1 LDALASIFPAI
12 PASSMVD
19 FLLAA
24 YAGGPA
30 GAWETALDLNALEE
44 RLTPIVAELGYE
56 IVRLKL
62 IGGSRRPTLQV
73 MADRLD
79 GTAMIVDDC
88 ARVSRAIDPVL
99 DEIDAITGEYAL
111 EVSSPGIDRP
121 LVRAKDYARWAGHE
135 VRIELEKPVEGRKRF
150 TGKLE
155 GIDGDRVMV
164 ALVDAK
170 VSFTLAEIASAK
182 LVLTDALIE
191 AAGGRG

>member
-1 LDALASIFPAI
+1 
-12 PASSMVD
+12 MVD

-30 GAWETALDLNALEE
+30 GAWEKALDLNALEE
-44 RLTPIVAELGYE
+44 RLTPVVAELGYE

-79 GTAMIVDDC
+79 GAAMVVDDC

-99 DEIDAITGEYAL
+99 DEIDAIAGEYAL

-121 LVRAKDYARWAGHE
+121 LVRAKDFARWAGHE

-155 GIDGDRVMV
+155 GIDGDRVTV

-170 VSFTLAEIASAK
+170 VSFALAEIASAK

-191 AAGGRG
+191 AAVGRG

>member
-1 LDALASIFPAI
+1 
-12 PASSMVD
+12 MVD

-79 GTAMIVDDC
+79 ETTMNVDDC

-99 DEIDAITGEYAL
+99 DALDPVGGEYAL

-121 LVRAKDYARWAGHE
+121 LVRAKDFARWAGH
-135 VRIELEKPVEGRKRF
+135 
-150 TGKLE
+150 
-155 GIDGDRVMV
+155 
-164 ALVDAK
+164 
-170 VSFTLAEIASAK
+170 
-182 LVLTDALIE
+182 
-191 AAGGRG
+191 

>member
-1 LDALASIFPAI
+1 
-12 PASSMVD
+12 MVD
-19 FLLAA
+19 FLLASC
-24 YAGGPA
+24 AGGPA
-30 GAWETALDLNALEE
+30 GAWEMALDLNALEQ
-44 RLTPIVAELGYE
+44 RLAPVVAELGYE
-56 IVRLKL
+56 IVRLKM

-79 GTAMIVDDC
+79 GGTMVVDDC

-99 DEIDAITGEYAL
+99 DEIDVIEGEYAL

-121 LVRAKDYARWAGHE
+121 LTRAKDFVRWAGHE
-135 VRIELEKPVEGRKRF
+135 VKVELEKPIEGRKRF
-150 TGKLE
+150 TGLLE
-155 GIDGDRVMV
+155 GIDGDLVTV

-170 VSFTLAEIASAK
+170 AQFKLADIASAK